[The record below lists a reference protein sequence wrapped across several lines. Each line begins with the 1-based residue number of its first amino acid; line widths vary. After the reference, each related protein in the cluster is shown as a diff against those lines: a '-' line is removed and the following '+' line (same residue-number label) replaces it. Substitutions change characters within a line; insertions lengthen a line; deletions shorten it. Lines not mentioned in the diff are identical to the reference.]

1 MLFEMKVEEM
11 VKKCGNAY
19 ILANLLG
26 ARAKQIA
33 QNPPEEVIEEK
44 KIPIQIAGEEI
55 LNGEVVP
62 SNLAKQEQ

>member
-26 ARAKQIA
+26 SRAKQIA
-33 QNPPEEVIEEK
+33 QNTPQEVIDEK
-44 KIPIQIAGEEI
+44 KIPIQIAAEEI
-55 LNGEVVP
+55 LKGEVVASVP
-62 SNLAKQEQ
+62 TNK

>member
-26 ARAKQIA
+26 SRAKQIA
-33 QNPPEEVIEEK
+33 QNPPQEVIDEK
-44 KIPIQIAGEEI
+44 KIPIQIAAEEI
-55 LNGEVVP
+55 LKGEVVASVP
-62 SNLAKQEQ
+62 TNK

>member
-26 ARAKQIA
+26 ERAKQIA

-44 KIPIQIAGEEI
+44 KIPIQIASEEI
-55 LNGEVVP
+55 LSGEVVP
-62 SNLAKQEQ
+62 QETKK

>member
-26 ARAKQIA
+26 SRAKQIA
-33 QNPPEEVIEEK
+33 QNPPQEVIDEK
-44 KIPIQIAGEEI
+44 IIPIQIAAEEI
-55 LNGEVVP
+55 LKGEVVASVP
-62 SNLAKQEQ
+62 TNK

>member
-19 ILANLLG
+19 TLANLLG

-33 QNPPEEVIEEK
+33 QNPPQEVIEEK
-44 KIPIQIAGEEI
+44 KIPMQIAAAEI
-55 LNGEVVP
+55 LNGEVVA
-62 SNLAKQEQ
+62 STEVKQ